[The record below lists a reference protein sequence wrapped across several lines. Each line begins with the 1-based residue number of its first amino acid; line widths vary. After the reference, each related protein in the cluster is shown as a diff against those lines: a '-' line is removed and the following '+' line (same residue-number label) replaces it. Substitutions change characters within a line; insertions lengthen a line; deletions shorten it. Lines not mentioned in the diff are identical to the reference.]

1 MISSPHT
8 ADTPSEAEPAWHR
21 AHPAFIVTALVR
33 NIRGLIIPIGV
44 LLLSRGFEGGLSSL
58 ITLGLTL
65 LVMVIAGLFGVLDWW
80 FFRYALT
87 PENLLVHSGVISKQE
102 RTVPYQR
109 IQTVDLEEAP
119 LDRLLGVAKM
129 RIETAAT
136 GSGESEVKIQAIARD
151 DAQDLRERLLRARQA
166 ARSGS
171 ASTPAAAPTHATTA
185 APDVIPAQGELIRS
199 LSLGRLLVAG
209 ATSGTIGPAA
219 AIVGVGLQFADD
231 IVPNSWWNRV
241 PWEDVGSA
249 ATSVTIVASL
259 LIVAALFAWLL
270 AIGGTVLTFYGFE
283 LRRDGDHLMVQYGL
297 LDRRR
302 TTIPIRRI
310 QAIRIEE
317 GMLRQ
322 PFGLAAVR
330 YESAGQAGRDE
341 GGSGVLFP
349 LMPRLEITALLARA
363 CPDFAAEVDES
374 ALGRLPRRSLRRYVV
389 ADLLGT
395 AVMVTAALLLIRA
408 WQDGLPWWSY
418 LVLVLF
424 PIIAI
429 YDWLQFHDA
438 GWALDDRHLLMRWR
452 SAARVTMITQ
462 RRRVQHRGTTSN
474 PFQRRAD
481 LVTFRVAVAAG
492 GMGGHYALAH
502 LDRADGE
509 RLLVALGT
517 RRDAQTA
524 SRIRSN

>member
-1 MISSPHT
+1 MISSPQT
-8 ADTPSEAEPAWHR
+8 AETPSGPAWHR
-21 AHPAFIVTALVR
+21 AHPAYIVTALVR

-44 LLLSRGFEGGLSSL
+44 LVLSRGFEGGLSSL

-65 LVMVIAGLFGVLDWW
+65 VVMLIAGFFGALDWW

-151 DAQDLRERLLRARQA
+151 QAQTLRERLLRARQE
-166 ARSGS
+166 ARAG
-171 ASTPAAAPTHATTA
+171 AVATPSEGEVATTA
-185 APDVIPAQGELIRS
+185 GTGAIVAEGEVIRR
-199 LSLGRLLVAG
+199 LSTGRLLVAG
-209 ATSGTIGPAA
+209 ATSGAIGPAA
-219 AIVGVGLQFADD
+219 AIVGVVLQFADD
-231 IVPNSWWNRV
+231 IVPRSWWERV
-241 PWEDVGSA
+241 PWEDVESA
-249 ATSVTIVASL
+249 ATSVTVVASL
-259 LIVAALFAWLL
+259 LIVAAILAWLL
-270 AIGGTVLTFYGFE
+270 AIGGTVLTFYGFA
-283 LRRDGDHLMVQYGL
+283 LRREDDNLVVQYGL

-322 PFGLAAVR
+322 PFGLATVR

-349 LMPRLEITALLARA
+349 LMAKSDVTALLERA
-363 CPDFAAEVDES
+363 CPDFAADVNAV
-374 ALGRLPRRSLRRYVV
+374 ALGRLPQRSLARYVV
-389 ADLLGT
+389 ADLFGT
-395 AVMVTAALLLIRA
+395 AVMVTAALLVIRA
-408 WQDGLPWWSY
+408 WQDGFPWWSY
-418 LVLVLF
+418 LALALF
-424 PIIAI
+424 PIVAV

-438 GWALDDRHLLMRWR
+438 GWALDERHLLMRWR
-452 SAARVTMITQ
+452 SAARVTIITQ
-462 RRRVQHRGTTSN
+462 RRRIQHRGTTSN

-502 LDRADGE
+502 LDRMDGE
-509 RLLVALGT
+509 HLLVELGPQ
-517 RRDAQTA
+517 RAR
-524 SRIRSN
+524 

>member
-1 MISSPHT
+1 MISSPQT
-8 ADTPSEAEPAWHR
+8 AESPSGPAWHR
-21 AHPAFIVTALVR
+21 AHPAYIVTALVR

-44 LLLSRGFEGGLSSL
+44 LVLSRGFEGGLSSL

-65 LVMVIAGLFGVLDWW
+65 VVMLIAGFFGALDWW

-151 DAQDLRERLLRARQA
+151 QAQTLRERLLRARQE
-166 ARSGS
+166 ARAGHVS
-171 ASTPAAAPTHATTA
+171 APVDAEALEGVTVTGAVAAA
-185 APDVIPAQGELIRS
+185 GEIIRS
-199 LSLGRLLVAG
+199 LSTGRLLMAG

-219 AIVGVGLQFADD
+219 AIVGVALQFADD
-231 IVPNSWWNRV
+231 IVPRSWWERV
-241 PWEDVGSA
+241 PWEDVESA
-249 ATSVTIVASL
+249 ATSVTVVASL
-259 LIVAALFAWLL
+259 LIIVAILAWLL

-283 LRRDGDHLMVQYGL
+283 LRREDDNLMVQYGL

-322 PFGLAAVR
+322 PFGLATVR

-349 LMPRLEITALLARA
+349 LMPKKDVTALLERA
-363 CPDFAAEVDES
+363 CPDFAAEVTHAS
-374 ALGRLPRRSLRRYVV
+374 LGRLPRRSLARYVV
-389 ADLLGT
+389 ADLFGT
-395 AVMVTAALLLIRA
+395 AVMVVAALLLIRA
-408 WQDGLPWWSY
+408 WQDGFPWWSY
-418 LVLVLF
+418 LALALF
-424 PIIAI
+424 PIVAV

-452 SAARVTMITQ
+452 SAARVTIITQ
-462 RRRVQHRGTTSN
+462 RRRIQHRATTSN

-509 RLLVALGT
+509 RLIVALGP
-517 RRDAQTA
+517 RRTV
-524 SRIRSN
+524 